1 MIVKNMKKLNSLP
14 LIVIVM
20 TLVSSC
26 TGDPAKFTAPL
37 MSQCEEA
44 VVADF
49 EKKISQNE
57 YSEISYDIEYFSDV
71 IPSHPDFIGVVN
83 IYFYPEPNTHY
94 YIEPIEQ
101 LHWLWNSPL
110 HDCYPTSSTEIDLTQ
125 DITSSDILRRIYLF
139 GIKKPKN
146 FYISLKDG
154 AMRVWSASRKD
165 KDRISDRVLKKMLEE
180 QAQE

>member
-1 MIVKNMKKLNSLP
+1 MKKLNSLP

-101 LHWLWNSPL
+101 LHWLWNSPFL
-110 HDCYPTSSTEIDLTQ
+110 DCYPTESIEIDLKQ
-125 DITSSDILRRIYLF
+125 DITSSEVLRKIYF
-139 GIKKPKN
+139 GNKQPKDY
-146 FYISLKDG
+146 YIAFKDEV
-154 AMRVWSASRKD
+154 MTVWSVDHDDRV
-165 KDRISDRVLKKMLEE
+165 RISNSALKKMLEE
-180 QAQE
+180 QAQD